1 MDRVHSNCVYVCL
14 STLLLSHLL
23 LSPLFTTVSLG
34 LKTTLDTNS
43 TQRYLLKSE
52 TCPLV
57 GFSLLRFSPETDTAG
72 RNEKCES
79 RVESLTAAARH
90 SQLTCLLRVPGDAP
104 SFLSGERV
112 KGEKDVSRGMLMAL
126 PQRSSP
132 PRSAGPGVVQ
142 GRRLRDPRAQ
152 GIQPYGGSRARNGGA
167 GPAELGAEPA
177 RSPLRGSAVMQRPTG
192 APRRACLPPGS
203 CHPGENPG
211 WRNRPPGPGPAW
223 PLRGRHEQLH
233 GQSVK
238 LTHLSTPR
246 AEGGSGPQACV
257 TMYGRA

>member
-1 MDRVHSNCVYVCL
+1 MRNVNLGSYHSPQPRGTAN
-14 STLLLSHLL
+14 
-23 LSPLFTTVSLG
+23 SPACFGFQATRLPSSVVSGLKGRRTSLG
-34 LKTTLDTNS
+34 GCSRHFPSAARPPDEQDPEWS
-43 TQRYLLKSE
+43 RVGGSE
-52 TCPLV
+52 T
-57 GFSLLRFSPETDTAG
+57 
-72 RNEKCES
+72 
-79 RVESLTAAARH
+79 
-90 SQLTCLLRVPGDAP
+90 
-104 SFLSGERV
+104 
-112 KGEKDVSRGMLMAL
+112 
-126 PQRSSP
+126 
-132 PRSAGPGVVQ
+132 
-142 GRRLRDPRAQ
+142 PRAQ
-152 GIQPYGGSRARNGGA
+152 GTQPYGGPRARNGGA

-246 AEGGSGPQACV
+246 AEGGSGPQASV
-257 TMYGRA
+257 RTYGRA